1 MALNPQLSLEAVN
14 AQANALAPLLNSGY
28 IRIYEGAQPDSAD
41 DAITDQILLAELRF
55 AATAFPAAVAGVLTA
70 NAIVADASANATGE
84 AEFARLFKSN
94 GTSPIADGTV
104 GTSDANILLSTTSI
118 TVGTAVSIA
127 ALVITVPQ
135 SGETLEEGV

>member
-41 DAITDQILLAELRF
+41 DAITDQVLLAELRF

-70 NAIVADASANATGE
+70 NAIVADAAANATGE
-84 AEFARLFKSN
+84 AEFARLLKSN
-94 GTSPIADGTV
+94 GSSPIADGTV